1 MIGQEL
7 GSFNA
12 AYLLQDATSATNR
25 YLNRIETNYWND
37 ANNLTLGEP
46 HWHAQTLLAEKLAR
60 TGSIIEIKKA
70 EKLLSKAA
78 MKRYPRALFNL
89 AKFDSLRSVYVTG
102 SDVDIH
108 MMFQ

>member
-12 AYLLQDATSATNR
+12 AYLLQDTTAATDK

-37 ANNLTLGEP
+37 ANNVTLGEP

-60 TGSIIEIKKA
+60 SGSRAGIRKA
-70 EKLLSKAA
+70 EKLFSKAA

-89 AKFDSLRSVYVTG
+89 AKFEKLRLV
-102 SDVDIH
+102 
-108 MMFQ
+108 

>member
-12 AYLLQDATSATNR
+12 AYLLQDATSPTYR

-60 TGSIIEIKKA
+60 TGSGIKKA
-70 EKLLSKAA
+70 EKLLAKAA

-102 SDVDIH
+102 SDVDFN
-108 MMFQ
+108 MKFQ